1 MDGHDWG
8 YCGVVDWR
16 EVTVIKLQM
25 QLFGILIIVGGIG
38 CSQEPGS
45 NTDPSG
51 PGGGPAAVN
60 SSHRESDDS
69 TLLPTP
75 FTAEEIRDEWI
86 EGFQIVIQRRSPS
99 EERLERW
106 TVVRADEDGAVIEYA
121 DIDAYGNV
129 SGEPTIQ
136 RSSWQEL
143 RDHASFAADHA
154 SRERVV
160 RQTPLGE
167 FEGWLYIVGDNESG
181 TTTRFFFASELP
193 GAPVAM
199 EMVDDGTTL
208 VALEQLERYRPAG

>member
-1 MDGHDWG
+1 MIRGSAVFSIWG
-8 YCGVVDWR
+8 
-16 EVTVIKLQM
+16 EVTVIKLQIQVLGM
-25 QLFGILIIVGGIG
+25 LMIVGGIG

-45 NTDPSG
+45 NTDPGG
-51 PGGGPAAVN
+51 PGGGPAAIE
-60 SSHRESDDS
+60 SSLRESEDS

-75 FTAEEIRDEWI
+75 FTADENRDEWI
-86 EGFQIVIQRRSPS
+86 EGFQLVIQRRSPS

-121 DIDAYGNV
+121 EIDAYGNV

-143 RDHASFAADHA
+143 RDHASFPADHA
-154 SRERVV
+154 RRERVV

-181 TTTRFFFASELP
+181 TTTQFFFVSELP

-199 EMVDDGTTL
+199 ELVDDGTIL